1 MAFYTDGVPAWNSL
15 DDNTRA
21 PLASELEDGYPCGE
35 ADQELFNWTAGWPIG
50 NIWNMLLQSGIT
62 PDTDKLLDLARA
74 VQAGKVN
81 YAAIGGSAN
90 ALTMTLSPAPASWSV
105 LIGTPIRGIIT
116 TTNTGAC
123 TLNVNGLGA
132 KPIKIDNGSDP
143 IAGDLKSGSVAVFI
157 YDGTNVQIAFSSSMM
172 KNRLNAGAT
181 IVTYSTAGSFA
192 WVVPADVR
200 SVFVRVWGG
209 GGGGGGSQN
218 PGAAGGGGGGGYAEG
233 YVTVTPGATVTV
245 TVGAGGTGGLSGGS
259 FSNGVAGGSSSFGP
273 SISAT
278 GGGGGERA
286 AANSQGVS
294 GGGGTGT
301 GGSRQ
306 AQGGTGSSGTFV
318 ANTQN
323 VQLGGS
329 GGAAGGGGGGGGGAS
344 SGLGSVGQS
353 PGGGGGA
360 GASGQVGS
368 AGAAGTVIIEYFV
381 S

>member
-1 MAFYTDGVPAWNSL
+1 MKYHAPYGSIDPDASYIDKDVPGAVRGSAVPAKAIEDPQREIVNVITKTGVVP
-15 DDNTRA
+15 DNGNQ
-21 PLASELEDGYPCGE
+21 LAKS
-35 ADQELFNWTAGWPIG
+35 I
-50 NIWNMLLQSGIT
+50 QSG
-62 PDTDKLLDLARA
+62 KLNFSA
-74 VQAGKVN
+74 V
-81 YAAIGGSAN
+81 GGTAN
-90 ALTMTLSPAPASWSV
+90 ALTMTLSEVPASWDDLV
-105 LIGTPIRGIIT
+105 GTPLRGIIT
-116 TTNTGAC
+116 ATNTGAC
-123 TLNVNGLGA
+123 TLNVNGLGP
-132 KPIKIDNGSDP
+132 KSIKIDNGSDP
-143 IAGDLKSGSVAVFI
+143 IAGDLKSGSLAVFV

-181 IVTYSTAGSFA
+181 IVTYAAAGSFP

-200 SVFVRVWGG
+200 SVFVRVWGA

-233 YVTVTPGATVTV
+233 YVTVIPGTTVTV
-245 TVGAGGTGGLSGGS
+245 TVGTGGTGGLSGAS
-259 FSNGVAGGSSSFGP
+259 FSNGVAGGTSSFGP

-318 ANTQN
+318 ANAQN

-360 GASGQVGS
+360 GAGGQVGS
-368 AGAAGTVIIEYFV
+368 AGAPGTVIIEYFV